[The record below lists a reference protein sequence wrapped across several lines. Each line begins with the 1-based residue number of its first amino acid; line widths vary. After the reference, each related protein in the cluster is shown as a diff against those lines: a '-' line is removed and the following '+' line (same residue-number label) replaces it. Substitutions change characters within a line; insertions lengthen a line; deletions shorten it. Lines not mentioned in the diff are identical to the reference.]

1 VKIVITVGLPG
12 SGKSTYL
19 QRRGVNAISSDEIR
33 QLITD
38 DPADQTNHA
47 RVFGTIRYLIRQRLA
62 VGRPVT
68 YVDATHLMRWER
80 KPYIQMA
87 RRHGC
92 RIEALFFDV
101 PVDVCIVRNSLRERM
116 VPVEAI
122 RLMAGRMEVPVVAEG
137 FDRIIRPQMNAD
149 KRG

>member
-19 QRRGVNAISSDEIR
+19 RRRGVNAISSDEIR

-38 DPADQTNHA
+38 DPTDQTNHA
-47 RVFGTIRYLIRQRLA
+47 RVFATIRYLIRQRLA
-62 VGRPVT
+62 AGRPVT

-87 RRHGC
+87 RRSGC

-101 PVDVCIVRNSLRERM
+101 PLDVCIVRNNLRERV

-122 RLMAGRMEVPVVAEG
+122 RLMAGRMEVPTVGEG
-137 FDRIIRPQMNAD
+137 FDRVIRPRMHTD
-149 KRG
+149 GHG

>member
-19 QRRGVNAISSDEIR
+19 RRRGVNAISSDEIR
-33 QLITD
+33 RLITD

-47 RVFGTIRYLIRQRLA
+47 RVFAAVRYLIRQRLA
-62 VGRPVT
+62 VRRSAT
-68 YVDATHLMRWER
+68 YVDATNLMRWER

-87 RRHGC
+87 RRYGC

-101 PVDVCIVRNSLRERM
+101 PLDVCIVRNSLREQV

-122 RLMAGRMEVPVVAEG
+122 RLMAGRMEVPTVEEG
-137 FDRIIRPQMNAD
+137 FDQIIRPRINANAR
-149 KRG
+149 K

>member
-1 VKIVITVGLPG
+1 MKIVITVGLPG

-19 QRRGVNAISSDEIR
+19 RRRGVNAISSDEIR

-38 DPADQTNHA
+38 DPADQTHHA
-47 RVFGTIRYLIRQRLA
+47 RVFAAVRYLIRQRLA
-62 VGRPVT
+62 AGRKVT
-68 YVDATHLMRWER
+68 YVDATNLMKWER

-87 RRHGC
+87 RRYGC

-101 PVDVCIVRNSLRERM
+101 PLDVCIVRNSLRELM

-122 RLMAGRMEVPVVAEG
+122 RLMAGRMEVPVVGEG
-137 FDRIIRPQMNAD
+137 FNKIIRPRMNAD
-149 KRG
+149 ARG

>member
-19 QRRGVNAISSDEIR
+19 RRRGVNAISSDDIR

-38 DPADQTNHA
+38 DPADQDHHA
-47 RVFGTIRYLIRQRLA
+47 RAFAAVRYLVRQRLA

-68 YVDATHLMRWER
+68 YVDATNLMRWER
-80 KPYIQMA
+80 KPYILMA
-87 RRHGC
+87 RRYRC

-101 PVDVCIVRNSLRERM
+101 PLDVCIVRNQLREQA
-116 VPVEAI
+116 VPVEVI
-122 RLMAGRMEVPVVAEG
+122 RLMAGRMEVPVVGEG
-137 FDRIIRPQMNAD
+137 FDQVIRPRMHTD
-149 KRG
+149 GHG